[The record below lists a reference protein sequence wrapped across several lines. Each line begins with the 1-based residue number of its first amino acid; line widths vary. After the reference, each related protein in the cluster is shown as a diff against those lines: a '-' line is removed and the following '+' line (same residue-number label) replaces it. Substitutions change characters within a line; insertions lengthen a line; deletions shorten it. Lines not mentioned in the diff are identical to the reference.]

1 MRKNEGKGR
10 FVQAALAVPESSSE
24 KVRKTTF
31 FEPYLLK
38 TIIFPRQARDK
49 HRESTQKRRRSLQ
62 EAKTVAV
69 HGPITQGEL
78 LMGLGI
84 EARLSQ
90 LVGAAGIN
98 ISSQNA
104 THTRARSFLRKA
116 DAKLYQAKLR
126 MTRCQDKLRT
136 ARCQDKLR
144 PMHSFRRGGDGAWSL
159 CYRRRDPAGRL
170 KDALLYGPV
179 RKTPLFAPFIY
190 KTVILPRQ
198 ARDKHRE
205 NSQKSGVFR
214 RLFKALGAFPFVVEF

>member
-1 MRKNEGKGR
+1 M
-10 FVQAALAVPESSSE
+10 
-24 KVRKTTF
+24 
-31 FEPYLLK
+31 
-38 TIIFPRQARDK
+38 
-49 HRESTQKRRRSLQ
+49 
-62 EAKTVAV
+62 AV

-98 ISSQNA
+98 ISSQNS

-126 MTRCQDKLRT
+126 MMARCQDKLRT

-179 RKTPLFAPFIY
+179 RKTPLFARHLYIKRSFYQDRLGTNIG
-190 KTVILPRQ
+190 KTHKRVAFFAGYSKPLVR
-198 ARDKHRE
+198 
-205 NSQKSGVFR
+205 FR
-214 RLFKALGAFPFVVEF
+214 LLLSFEL